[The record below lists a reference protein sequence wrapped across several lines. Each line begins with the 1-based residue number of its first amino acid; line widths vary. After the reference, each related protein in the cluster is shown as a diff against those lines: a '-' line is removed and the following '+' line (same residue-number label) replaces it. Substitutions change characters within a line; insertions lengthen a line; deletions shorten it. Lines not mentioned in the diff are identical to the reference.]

1 MQSANESSMSVA
13 DASPSGRAA
22 YGINTYSFVQK
33 RRAFDCLV
41 QLADRGYRRFE
52 VMLVPGHFWPSLDG
66 KESRR
71 AIATLVAQRQLE
83 ILTLNQP
90 ALDINLGSIVPE
102 MRAHSCAMIASAIE
116 LAAEWNA
123 SGVIINPGKPNPVLP
138 ASSTTLIDCFRRSL
152 DILAPLARRY
162 SVHLIVKNHPLSYL
176 YRAEELRSFF
186 DGYGWDGIGLGYDF
200 ANGYFGHEDAE
211 AVLKIQ
217 DHVRFLYG
225 GDTRLDSF
233 QHAQIGNGDVPF
245 AEISAMLHAADFRRP
260 TILEIV
266 ADVAD
271 SAIDASVAYLD
282 RIHWPA
288 G

>member
-1 MQSANESSMSVA
+1 M
-13 DASPSGRAA
+13 
-22 YGINTYSFVQK
+22 
-33 RRAFDCLV
+33 
-41 QLADRGYRRFE
+41 
-52 VMLVPGHFWPSLDG
+52 
-66 KESRR
+66 
-71 AIATLVAQRQLE
+71 
-83 ILTLNQP
+83 
-90 ALDINLGSIVPE
+90 
-102 MRAHSCAMIASAIE
+102 
-116 LAAEWNA
+116 
-123 SGVIINPGKPNPVLP
+123 
-138 ASSTTLIDCFRRSL
+138 
-152 DILAPLARRY
+152 
-162 SVHLIVKNHPLSYL
+162 HLIVKNHPLSYL

-233 QHAQIGNGDVPF
+233 QHAQIGNGNVPF